1 MDLQYSHR
9 IRTYSTEI
17 SDTDDIIGKFDT
29 STIKYSDNDNIRKV
43 SKWVDDDSVTN
54 CFNCKTLFT
63 ILIRK
68 HHCRLC
74 GRVYCAKCS
83 NYFTKLP
90 LDILNKLP
98 NKPYSIWTENLNDL
112 VRVCGNCFAHSNK
125 LSRIR
130 KIVKLFEMCNFDI
143 KDLNMLSKICSEW
156 EDASK
161 FILLKFREIQ
171 YKLSI
176 EELTSKE
183 KEMLWINR
191 RYLIGHSRWIIQL
204 IKSIDKNVDTNICL
218 IDKLISNKKKN
229 SCDDMLCTRFCTE
242 TIGLTDILDLVLY
255 NCNYEI
261 ISKYIISCL
270 KDLDTEVL
278 KNYLPFFIY
287 NMKNNSFMLDL
298 LIDKGI
304 NNFDFMTR
312 MFWTIKV
319 FSIEYMKKEYLQ
331 ILQETI
337 KEKSNVEFVERFNL
351 MLEMEQFNTKK
362 TNIVLPICCDND
374 FVGID
379 EKNIKIMSSYSAPKI
394 IPFIK
399 KDGSTKL
406 IMFKKDDIRKDHIVL
421 NIISI
426 IFDIL
431 KKEEPELDI
440 EIVRYEVMP
449 TSRTSGYIEIVED
462 ATTIF
467 DIMEKLGISIQNYI
481 LNNNKNL
488 VIGVF
493 RKRFINSTALYC
505 VVSYLLGIGDRHLD
519 NIMISKD
526 GLLFHIDFGFILGQD
541 PKYSNNRLIRV
552 TPEIVNVIGG
562 YGTEDY
568 EYFKH
573 TCVKIYKKLRLHVN
587 LFANL
592 LSIVPSID
600 PTISIDTIKKELNER
615 FEIGENCFE
624 AATHMD
630 NKVETKNNFEYAM
643 IDFLYKTKQSSWYK
657 NVSSVTSS
665 IIGFFKS

>member
-1 MDLQYSHR
+1 MDLQFSHR

-17 SDTDDIIGKFDT
+17 SDTDDIIEKFDT

-54 CFNCKTLFT
+54 CFNCKTLFS
-63 ILIRK
+63 ILVRK

-74 GRVYCAKCS
+74 GRVYCYKCS

-98 NKPYSIWTENLNDL
+98 NKPYNMWTENLNDL

-130 KIVKLFEMCNFDI
+130 KIVKLFEMCKFDI
-143 KDLNMLSKICSEW
+143 KDLNLLSKICSEW

-171 YKLSI
+171 YKLSV
-176 EELTSKE
+176 EELTNKE

-191 RYLIGHSRWIIQL
+191 RYLTGHSRWIIQL
-204 IKSIDKNVDTNICL
+204 IKSIDKTIDVNICL
-218 IDKLISNKKKN
+218 IDKLISTKKKN
-229 SCDDMLCTRFCTE
+229 SCIDMLCTRFCTE
-242 TIGLTDILDLVLY
+242 TIGITDILDLILY
-255 NCNYEI
+255 NSNYET
-261 ISKYIISCL
+261 ISKYIINCL
-270 KDLDTEVL
+270 KDLDINIL

-287 NMKNNSFMLDL
+287 NMKNNSFMLEL
-298 LIDKGI
+298 LLNKGI
-304 NNFDFMTR
+304 NDFSFITR
-312 MFWTIKV
+312 LYWTIKV
-319 FSIEYMKKEYLQ
+319 FSTEYMKKEYLQ
-331 ILQETI
+331 FLQETI
-337 KEKSNVEFVERFNL
+337 NDKCDKNFNERFNL

-362 TNIVLPICCDND
+362 TNCVLPICSNYD
-374 FVGID
+374 FIGID
-379 EKNIKIMSSYSAPKI
+379 EKNIKIMSSYSVPKI
-394 IPFIK
+394 IPFVK
-399 KDGSTKL
+399 KDGTTKL

-421 NIISI
+421 NIINI
-426 IFDIL
+426 IYDIL
-431 KKEEPELDI
+431 KVEDPDLDI
-440 EIVRYEVMP
+440 EIVKYEVMP
-449 TSRTSGYIEIVED
+449 TSRTSGYIEIVEG

-467 DIMEKLGISIQNYI
+467 DIMEKLGLSIQNYI
-481 LNNNKNL
+481 LNNNKDL

-568 EYFKH
+568 EYFKQ

-600 PTISIDTIKKELNER
+600 DTISIEMIKKELNER

-643 IDFLYKTKQSSWYK
+643 IDFLYKTKQSAWYK